1 MIIARIIGTAIST
14 LKDDRLQT
22 SKLLLLNPANA
33 AGELGGE
40 PFIAVDLVGA
50 GEGEL
55 VFVVQGSSAR
65 MAVGSA
71 DAPVDAA
78 IVGILDS
85 LSVEGQTT
93 YFKT

>member
-1 MIIARIIGTAIST
+1 MIIARIIGTSIST

-22 SKLLLLNPANA
+22 SKLLLLNPANV

-78 IVGILDS
+78 IVGILDT